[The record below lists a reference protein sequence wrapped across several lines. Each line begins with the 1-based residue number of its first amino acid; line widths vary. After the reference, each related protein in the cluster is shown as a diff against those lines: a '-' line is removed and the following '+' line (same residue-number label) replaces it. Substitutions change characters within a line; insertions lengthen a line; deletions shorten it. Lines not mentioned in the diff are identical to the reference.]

1 MKKRG
6 REKERERESKAE
18 QSSREELNV
27 SREQWVLL
35 AWSLF
40 CTVNRN
46 ITHKMTHFRVDRSYT
61 TILTTEMITITI
73 RERKIYAIML
83 YTIITFIKI
92 NHIVMLLY

>member
-1 MKKRG
+1 MRKRG
-6 REKERERESKAE
+6 REKEKERESKAE

-27 SREQWVLL
+27 SEQWVLL

-73 RERKIYAIML
+73 RERKVYAIML
-83 YTIITFIKI
+83 YSIIITFIKI
-92 NHIVMLLY
+92 NQ

>member
-1 MKKRG
+1 MRKRG
-6 REKERERESKAE
+6 REKEKERESKAE

-27 SREQWVLL
+27 SEQWVLL

-83 YTIITFIKI
+83 YSIIITFIKI